1 MYQKY
6 QTDAIVVGSRESGEA
21 EKSLALYTRD
31 FGLVRARAT
40 SVRSEKSKMRYAL
53 QSYARANV
61 ALVRGKS
68 GWRAAGASASTT
80 TVDKDGTGIAAFA
93 RISELVTK
101 LVAGEDHNEYLFD
114 ALAEAHT
121 ALMREHVESVATIE
135 IIAVARFSL
144 RSVIFLPKHSRR
156 RSSRT
161 PRMPRRIYAKRKSF
175 KMSCLMSINKA
186 LSQTHL

>member
-21 EKSLALYTRD
+21 DKSLALYTRD
-31 FGLVRARAT
+31 FGLVHARAT

-68 GWRAAGASASTT
+68 GWRAAGASAVMT
-80 TVDKDGTGIAAFA
+80 TVGKDITGVSAFA

-114 ALAEAHT
+114 AIAEAHT

-135 IIAVARFSL
+135 IVAVARVLYALGYLSAEALQTALFTHTAYAEPHL
-144 RSVIFLPKHSRR
+144 REAEVIQDAL
-156 RSSRT
+156 
-161 PRMPRRIYAKRKSF
+161 
-175 KMSCLMSINKA
+175 LLSINKA

>member
-6 QTDAIVVGSRESGEA
+6 QTDAIVIAARESGEA
-21 EKSLALYTRD
+21 DKTLALYTRD

-40 SVRSEKSKMRYAL
+40 SVRSERSKMRYAL

-80 TVDKDGTGIAAFA
+80 TAGKDGAGIAAFA
-93 RISELVTK
+93 RISELVVK
-101 LVAGEDHNEYLFD
+101 LVAGEDHDEYLFD
-114 ALAEAHT
+114 ALAQAHE
-121 ALMREHVESVATIE
+121 ALMRERVEAVATIE
-135 IIAVARFSL
+135 IVAVARILYALGYLSAEALETALFTHTAYAEPHL
-144 RSVIFLPKHSRR
+144 REAEVIQDALLS
-156 RSSRT
+156 
-161 PRMPRRIYAKRKSF
+161 
-175 KMSCLMSINKA
+175 SINRA

>member
-21 EKSLALYTRD
+21 DKSFALYTRD

-80 TVDKDGTGIAAFA
+80 TVGKDGTGIAAFA

-114 ALAEAHT
+114 AIAEAHS

-135 IIAVARFSL
+135 IVAVARILYALGYLSAEALETALFTHTAYADTHL
-144 RSVIFLPKHSRR
+144 REAEVIQDALLS
-156 RSSRT
+156 
-161 PRMPRRIYAKRKSF
+161 
-175 KMSCLMSINKA
+175 SINKA